1 MIEIKGQ
8 YADAHI
14 MVPNES
20 DLEQYARAQIQMICD
35 FEANDCN
42 EIVIMPDVHPGKIG
56 PIGLVMRINS
66 GRIMPGLIG
75 PDIGCGM
82 TVIKLDK
89 FRKDFDKLDN
99 TIEKYIVPK
108 ATERNISPM
117 LLEEAKWYYETMYC
131 YPNLKSKEKFIN
143 CIGSLGGG
151 NHFIEIGV
159 DEDEQYYLTIHSGSR
174 LLGFI
179 LYEHYMKS
187 GQEALKKEGIEV
199 PYEMTYLTGD
209 LAEEYLCD
217 IAMVTRFAKYN
228 RLGIADII
236 FKQCKK
242 SISAKYYDGINQNIM
257 DAIDVPHNYVE
268 ERHNNKPGILRKGA
282 IAAYHDQDV
291 VIPANMKDGI
301 ILGKGKGNPN
311 WLASAPHGSGR
322 LYSRLDVAN
331 HYTVNQFKK
340 DMDKIH
346 CSNIGK
352 DTLSESP
359 CAYRSIDYLKEAIK
373 DTVNI
378 EHIIKPVYN
387 YKSGDEK

>member
-1 MIEIKGQ
+1 MIEIKGN
-8 YADAHI
+8 YASANV

-35 FEANDCN
+35 FEANEGN
-42 EIVIMPDVHPGKIG
+42 EIYIMPDVHPGKIG

-66 GRIMPGLIG
+66 GKIMPGLIG

-82 TVIKLDK
+82 TIIKLDK
-89 FRKDFDKLDN
+89 FKKDFDKLDSV
-99 TIEKYIVPK
+99 IEKFIIPK
-108 ATERNISPM
+108 ATDRKISTM
-117 LLEEAKWYYETMYC
+117 ILEDTKWYYENMYC

-174 LLGFI
+174 LLGYI
-179 LYEHYMKS
+179 VYEYYMKL

-199 PYEMTYLTGD
+199 PYEMTYLSGD
-209 LAEEYLCD
+209 LAEQYLHD
-217 IAMVTRFAKYN
+217 IDMVTRFAKYN
-228 RLGIADII
+228 RLAIADII

-242 SISAKYYDGINQNIM
+242 SIAPKCYDLINHNIF

-282 IAAYHDQDV
+282 IAAYHRQDV
-291 VIPANMKDGI
+291 TIPANMKDGM
-301 ILGKGKGNPN
+301 ILGKGKGNPD
-311 WLASAPHGSGR
+311 WFASAPHGSGR
-322 LYSRLDVAN
+322 LYARNEVAN

-340 DMDKIH
+340 DMNKIH

-352 DTLSESP
+352 ATLDESP
-359 CAYRSIDYLKEAIK
+359 HAYRSIDYLKEAIK
-373 DTVNI
+373 DTVDI
-378 EHIIKPVYN
+378 EHIITPVYN
-387 YKSGDEK
+387 YKGGDN